1 MVGYRE
7 NGTYMIDIDRN
18 GLFSPARVECTMSA
32 QRIETSIKNN
42 LPLEY
47 VSCKDKK
54 LKLINHLKT

>member
-1 MVGYRE
+1 
-7 NGTYMIDIDRN
+7 MIDIDRN